1 MSILKIALVGCGRI
15 ANRHADLLG
24 NNIIENAELAAVC
37 DFDENKANKIAK
49 KFNVN
54 AYIDMHEMMRK
65 EKIDVISVLTESG
78 NHASNVIDLAKYKKH
93 IIVEK
98 PISLTLEDADKMIA
112 AADNANI
119 KLFVVKQNRFNLPI
133 IKLREA
139 IENKRFGKLLL
150 GTVRVRWCRTQKY
163 YDQASWRGTWSMDGG
178 VLTNQAIHHVDM
190 LSWMMGDVESVFSYS
205 VTHLAKI
212 EAEDTIVSSIRFKNG
227 ALGTIEATTAAR
239 PKDLEG
245 SISILGE
252 KGTVEIGGFAMNQIK
267 TWEFSESLSEDENII
282 SQYSSNPPNV
292 YGYGHKAY
300 YDHVVKSITKGSPN
314 LIDGI
319 QAKKSIEIVS
329 AIYDSVESKKEVK
342 IGSYSNRLKLGK
354 N

>member
-1 MSILKIALVGCGRI
+1 MSILKFALVGCGRI

-37 DFDENKANKIAK
+37 DLDENKANKIAK

-150 GTVRVRWCRTQKY
+150 GTVRVRWCRTQQY

-190 LSWMMGDVESVFSYS
+190 LSWMMGDIESVFSYS
-205 VTHLAKI
+205 VTHLAEI

-300 YDHVVKSITKGSPN
+300 YDHVIKSITKGSPN

-329 AIYDSVESKKEVK
+329 AIYDSVESKKEVQ